1 MFRGQRGGCPPSL
14 FLHSYEQL
22 SASLGKR
29 ISIAGVNIVPPVNA
43 FAAKALFARL
53 KTAQGIS
60 DFDHL

>member
-1 MFRGQRGGCPPSL
+1 VIKVGDVPL
-14 FLHSYEQL
+14 LYSYVQL

-29 ISIAGVNIVPPVNA
+29 ISIAGVNILPPMYA

-53 KTAQGIS
+53 RTAQGIS